1 MSSAIS
7 AENNTMGSRAKLVL
21 TVFSCIGLGVFGS
34 GITYLI
40 LLAAFKGA
48 ILDDI
53 TKLQWVWRLLFGIG
67 LVPLIL
73 TLYARLNMK
82 ESQPYTKYVSRETSL
97 VGKGKRGLAEQL
109 KDFREYFANLKH
121 ARTLFAVSA
130 SWFLL
135 WVQTRRLTHSCVGA
149 DTQVATLPTTVSIST
164 NQSYWARSVTA
175 LAILLSR
182 LSGTRRWATSSWSSQ
197 ATCPPFTPGSSS
209 QISSAESANN

>member
-1 MSSAIS
+1 
-7 AENNTMGSRAKLVL
+7 MGSRAKLVL

-40 LLAAFKGA
+40 LLAAFKGV
-48 ILDDI
+48 ILNDI

-82 ESQPYTKYVSRETSL
+82 ESQTYAKYVSTETGL
-97 VGKGKRGLAEQL
+97 VGKDKRGLAEQF

-135 WVQTRRLTHSCVGA
+135 
-149 DTQVATLPTTVSIST
+149 
-164 NQSYWARSVTA
+164 
-175 LAILLSR
+175 
-182 LSGTRRWATSSWSSQ
+182 
-197 ATCPPFTPGSSS
+197 
-209 QISSAESANN
+209 

>member
-7 AENNTMGSRAKLVL
+7 AEHNTMGSRAKLVL

-48 ILDDI
+48 ILNDI

-82 ESQPYTKYVSRETSL
+82 ESQPYSKYVSTETGL
-97 VGKGKRGLAEQL
+97 VGKDKRGLAQQL

-135 WVQTRRLTHSCVGA
+135 
-149 DTQVATLPTTVSIST
+149 
-164 NQSYWARSVTA
+164 
-175 LAILLSR
+175 
-182 LSGTRRWATSSWSSQ
+182 
-197 ATCPPFTPGSSS
+197 
-209 QISSAESANN
+209 